1 MRGSVAQFTS
11 PHAPP
16 SRGQALSFSAL
27 QGANAE
33 KERPVY
39 FVVADI
45 PVHLAVTVDINI
57 FIHSLIYN
65 LISIYGAAVTPTP
78 FFQ

>member
-1 MRGSVAQFTS
+1 
-11 PHAPP
+11 
-16 SRGQALSFSAL
+16 L

-45 PVHLAVTVDINI
+45 HVHLAVTVDINI
-57 FIHSLIYN
+57 FIHSVIYN
-65 LISIYGAAVTPTP
+65 LISIYRAAVTPTP